1 MNGYKCFFGNKSV
14 EVFADTSYQAQKKAV
29 EIFKVSQK
37 NAYKI
42 SVHLAEKNDSQ
53 VIHLADF

>member
-1 MNGYKCFFGNKSV
+1 MYGYICFFGNKSV

-37 NAYKI
+37 HAYKI
-42 SVHLAEKNDSQ
+42 SVNLAEKNENQ
-53 VIHLADF
+53 IIHLADF